1 MPYRNRISFL
11 QETHRNLDRQISLM
25 EQNKAPAEDITN
37 LKKKKLDIKDEI
49 SRLTRLQFEAERETV
64 HWDEDR

>member
-11 QETHRNLDRQISLM
+11 QETHRRLDRQISQL
-25 EQNKAPAEDITN
+25 EEAKASAEDITN

>member
-11 QETHRNLDRQISLM
+11 QETHRRLDRQISQL
-25 EQNKAPAEDITN
+25 EESNASAEDITN

>member
-25 EQNKAPAEDITN
+25 EQNKAPAEDIIN

-49 SRLTRLQFEAERETV
+49 ARLNKLQFEAERETV
-64 HWDEDR
+64 QWDDDR

>member
-11 QETHRNLDRQISLM
+11 QETHRNLDRQVSLM
-25 EQNKAPAEDITN
+25 EQNKAPAEDIIN
-37 LKKKKLDIKDEI
+37 LKKKKLDVKDEI
-49 SRLTRLQFEAERETV
+49 ARLNKLQFEAERETV

>member
-11 QETHRNLDRQISLM
+11 QETHRRLDRQISQL
-25 EQNKAPAEDITN
+25 EEAKASAEDITN

-49 SRLTRLQFEAERETV
+49 SRLSRLQFESERETV

>member
-25 EQNKAPAEDITN
+25 EQNKAPAEDIIN

-49 SRLTRLQFEAERETV
+49 ARLNKLQFEADRETV
-64 HWDEDR
+64 NWDDDR

>member
-11 QETHRNLDRQISLM
+11 QETHRRLDRQISQL
-25 EQNKAPAEDITN
+25 EENKASAEDITN

-49 SRLTRLQFEAERETV
+49 SRLNRLQFEAERETV
-64 HWDEDR
+64 HWDE

>member
-25 EQNKAPAEDITN
+25 EQNKAPAEDIIN

-49 SRLTRLQFEAERETV
+49 ARLNKLQFEAERETV

>member
-11 QETHRNLDRQISLM
+11 QETHRRLDRQIGQLEES
-25 EQNKAPAEDITN
+25 KASAEDITN

-49 SRLTRLQFEAERETV
+49 NRLTRLQFESERETV

>member
-25 EQNKAPAEDITN
+25 EQNKAPAEDIVN

-49 SRLTRLQFEAERETV
+49 ARLNKLQFEADRETV
-64 HWDEDR
+64 NWDDD

>member
-11 QETHRNLDRQISLM
+11 QETHRRLDRQISQL
-25 EQNKAPAEDITN
+25 EESNASAEDITN

-64 HWDEDR
+64 NWDDDR

>member
-11 QETHRNLDRQISLM
+11 QETHRNLDRQVSLM
-25 EQNKAPAEDITN
+25 EQNKAPAEDIVN

-49 SRLTRLQFEAERETV
+49 ARLNKLQFEADRETV
-64 HWDEDR
+64 NWDDDR

>member
-25 EQNKAPAEDITN
+25 EQNKAPAEDIVN
-37 LKKKKLDIKDEI
+37 LKKKKLDVKDEI
-49 SRLTRLQFEAERETV
+49 ARLNKLQFEAERETV

>member
-25 EQNKAPAEDITN
+25 EQNKAPAEDIVN

-49 SRLTRLQFEAERETV
+49 ARLNKLQFEAERETV
-64 HWDEDR
+64 NWDDDR

>member
-25 EQNKAPAEDITN
+25 EQNKAPAEDIIN

-49 SRLTRLQFEAERETV
+49 SRLNKLQFEAERETV
-64 HWDEDR
+64 NWDDDR

>member
-1 MPYRNRISFL
+1 MPYRSRISFL

-25 EQNKAPAEDITN
+25 EQNKAPAEDIIN

-49 SRLTRLQFEAERETV
+49 SRLNKLQFEAERETV
-64 HWDEDR
+64 NWDDDR

>member
-11 QETHRNLDRQISLM
+11 QETHRKLDKQIILL
-25 EQNKAPAEDITN
+25 EKCNGDAADISH
-37 LKKKKLDIKDEI
+37 LKKKKLDVKDEI
-49 SRLTRLQFEAERETV
+49 ARLNKLQFEAERETV

>member
-1 MPYRNRISFL
+1 MSYHNRISFL
-11 QETHRNLDRQISLM
+11 EETHRRLDKQIKLL
-25 EQNKAPAEDITN
+25 EECKGPAEDITH

-49 SRLTRLQFEAERETV
+49 SRLNRLQFESERETV

>member
-11 QETHRNLDRQISLM
+11 QETHRNLDRQVSLM
-25 EQNKAPAEDITN
+25 EQNKAPAEDIIN

-49 SRLTRLQFEAERETV
+49 SRLTRLQFESERETV